1 MGLPLQLS
9 SNASCRYVFSVCC
22 PYLAVKVAFVTF
34 NSWFQMIADAVPSG
48 PSQRLTSA
56 AFSLAVA
63 EKVQS
68 ISSRKSGW
76 VSQLVYWESF
86 SLRPWEV
93 CESDGCL
100 RSLLIAPFR
109 VLKLCS
115 FAALSTTAT
124 RDFWKFSITSVF
136 MLLKNSTPPTRFPLF
151 SAVEVYSWSQTCFT

>member
-1 MGLPLQLS
+1 M
-9 SNASCRYVFSVCC
+9 
-22 PYLAVKVAFVTF
+22 TF
-34 NSWFQMIADAVPSG
+34 DSWHQMIADAVPSG

-63 EKVQS
+63 QKVQS

-86 SLRPWEV
+86 SLHPWEV
-93 CESDGCL
+93 CARDRSL
-100 RSLLIAPFR
+100 HSLLIAPFR

-124 RDFWKFSITSVF
+124 RDF
-136 MLLKNSTPPTRFPLF
+136 
-151 SAVEVYSWSQTCFT
+151 